1 MPAAVPEAVPRY
13 PGDVDEPNAGTVSPR
28 LLVWREIRI
37 VRGRRCT
44 AAGGDVSYE
53 LLQFIGV
60 LGAVCVPGT
69 GSRPRSGFGAPERAA
84 DGGRALSV

>member
-60 LGAVCVPGT
+60 LGAVCENDGLNWPHCDVLNWPHLGV
-69 GSRPRSGFGAPERAA
+69 RS
-84 DGGRALSV
+84 